1 MPLAGLAISA
11 ELLHDAELVVVDL
24 LQFNFDYF
32 LLIIEMIIGGRGK
45 VLLLDNLGLVALIDD
60 EALGLESLCYGLE
73 VVFHG
78 EHCLV

>member
-1 MPLAGLAISA
+1 
-11 ELLHDAELVVVDL
+11 
-24 LQFNFDYF
+24 
-32 LLIIEMIIGGRGK
+32 MIIGGRGK

-78 EHCLV
+78 EHCLI

>member
-24 LQFNFDYF
+24 LQFHFDYF

-60 EALGLESLCYGLE
+60 EALGLESHCDGLE